1 MFYLLKGSNYVAKIW
16 KSWVSTR
23 YDCPEAYEHDC
34 NVDFNIKPT
43 ETVFPENVEKL
54 LVQDNKSS
62 FDEKFENIEAL
73 RIGEKSDDE
82 EDVLPEY

>member
-1 MFYLLKGSNYVAKIW
+1 MFYLLKRSNYVAKIW

-23 YDCPEAYEHDC
+23 CDCPEAYEHDC